1 MSAETIGLVS
11 GLLVAV
17 SIVPYS
23 IRTYQGKIQPNLTS
37 WSLWSL
43 LGLALLLTY
52 KSSGAEASLWPA
64 VFGFTNP
71 TLITI
76 LLLLRRGEWTKPNR
90 VEKACV
96 VFGLTSLG
104 MWLGVHSSNSH
115 DSVRLD
121 TARWR
126 PPVCLVLLRSR
137 LRIGHLRYHRT
148 HICQLGAPALYV
160 FWLIEYCTPTHSV
173 SVETKRPV
181 GGVGVTPHNRKPRA
195 SSGAGLFYLELESVK
210 ARPCC
215 VLKPVRTGGLGVH
228 AGVREKSHSRFGLS
242 VR

>member
-1 MSAETIGLVS
+1 LSAETIGLVS

-104 MWLGVHSSNSH
+104 MWLGVHNNKE
-115 DSVRLD
+115 L
-121 TARWR
+121 AQ
-126 PPVCLVLLRSR
+126 
-137 LRIGHLRYHRT
+137 Y
-148 HICQLGAPALYV
+148 ALYLAIVADLCAAIPTIV
-160 FWLIEYCTPTHSV
+160 FVWTQPDGDRPFAWCFFAVGYGLAIFAITEHTFANWALPLYMFFGSLSIALPLTLYRWKRKDPL
-173 SVETKRPV
+173 VEWV
-181 GGVGVTPHNRKPRA
+181 
-195 SSGAGLFYLELESVK
+195 
-210 ARPCC
+210 
-215 VLKPVRTGGLGVH
+215 
-228 AGVREKSHSRFGLS
+228 
-242 VR
+242 